1 MVETKGRT
9 VNPVGPSMLSLVAA
23 AIYAGAVLLC
33 LTAAFVAAWKRQVSG
48 HIVRWGALAAFFAVL
63 VFLRVTNLEEIWRDE
78 LRAMLRTGGYYGER
92 RAIQAPVAAGLLIVF
107 ALAAQFWIARTYR
120 ALKGRRNVA
129 VALAQ
134 LGAFVMLGMIAL
146 RMVSF
151 SLIDRLLYGPLKLN
165 WIGDLAATALV
176 AGCALYYIVVVIAP
190 PRQRK
195 PGKPV

>member
-1 MVETKGRT
+1 MDA
-9 VNPVGPSMLSLVAA
+9 VGPSMLSLVAA
-23 AIYAGAVLLC
+23 AIYAGAILLC
-33 LTAAFVAAWKRQVSG
+33 LTAAFVAALKRQVSG
-48 HIVRWGALAAFFAVL
+48 HIVRWGALAAFFGVL

-78 LRAMLRTGGYYGER
+78 LRTMLRTGGYYGER

-107 ALAAQFWIARTYR
+107 ALAAQFWIARMYR
-120 ALKGRRNVA
+120 VVKGRRNVA

-146 RMVSF
+146 RMVSY

-176 AGCALYYIVVVIAP
+176 AGCALYYIVVVMAP